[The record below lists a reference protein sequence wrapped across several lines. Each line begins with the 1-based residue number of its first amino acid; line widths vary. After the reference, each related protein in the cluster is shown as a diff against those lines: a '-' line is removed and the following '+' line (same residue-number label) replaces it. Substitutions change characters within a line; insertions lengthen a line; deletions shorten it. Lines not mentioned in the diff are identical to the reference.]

1 MKRLKIT
8 WTEEAIHP
16 GWSIRKLRNRDSNS
30 EHLESLLESLT
41 KLFKI
46 RPLWHQWVLR
56 TPFLRTWVKNQS
68 LRDVREGSR
77 RSSIWAWWQH
87 HSPNKLST
95 LTTRTTNRRSTQLP
109 TTPTWMRSRTPT
121 SQEKMLCGIK
131 VLTRRLRMDP
141 RTSWLSRCKALK
153 IRHSFLVRRLT
164 RLTNLSLR
172 WNLTNP
178 LTLSSLKNPIHLVT
192 VQRTTLISRN
202 HQQLSLPKNSTESK
216 WSRRMKFWWRH
227 RQMEKPSKSCSGTG
241 SWTSL
246 VMTVPNLYF
255 RWKCHSS
262 PNHTRSVEKLWW
274 NLSLRIRP
282 SRLRTRSKWW
292 IRSRTTRSLRL
303 NCLQTSQMSIR
314 STMSASHRFAT
325 SMSAYHQT
333 WSNRRRKRCPRH
345 SPRSQRIPASSA
357 PPCSDLSLSA
367 SNTKTK
373 KSARHHR
380 GPHLWR
386 VRRTMLLILT
396 RLIWTL
402 L

>member
-121 SQEKMLCGIK
+121 GQEKMVCGTK

-141 RTSWLSRCKALK
+141 RTNRWRR
-153 IRHSFLVRRLT
+153 ITHDVVRR
-164 RLTNLSLR
+164 
-172 WNLTNP
+172 
-178 LTLSSLKNPIHLVT
+178 I
-192 VQRTTLISRN
+192 I
-202 HQQLSLPKNSTESK
+202 
-216 WSRRMKFWWRH
+216 
-227 RQMEKPSKSCSGTG
+227 
-241 SWTSL
+241 
-246 VMTVPNLYF
+246 
-255 RWKCHSS
+255 
-262 PNHTRSVEKLWW
+262 
-274 NLSLRIRP
+274 
-282 SRLRTRSKWW
+282 
-292 IRSRTTRSLRL
+292 
-303 NCLQTSQMSIR
+303 
-314 STMSASHRFAT
+314 
-325 SMSAYHQT
+325 
-333 WSNRRRKRCPRH
+333 
-345 SPRSQRIPASSA
+345 
-357 PPCSDLSLSA
+357 
-367 SNTKTK
+367 
-373 KSARHHR
+373 
-380 GPHLWR
+380 
-386 VRRTMLLILT
+386 
-396 RLIWTL
+396 
-402 L
+402 